1 MLNAHAQARGGL
13 ARRST
18 VVLVTRLSAAL
29 AIAAL
34 IAGSGTAMAQPA
46 IALGGQSTAAT
57 RAGQHTVTYDRY
69 SLKIDGQRLYIWS
82 GEFQYWRLPS
92 PSLWRDVLQKMKA
105 AGFNTVTIYFDWGYH
120 SPKKGVYDFTGVRD
134 INRLLDIAKEVGIYV
149 IARPGPYINAETDSG
164 GFPGWLTTAKGRARS
179 SDPAYTA
186 DYMEWLTQIDKILA
200 RHQWTNGTGNVILY
214 QVENELYDGSSGMRE
229 YMQNIERK
237 ARADGITV
245 PFSGN
250 HNGTFISGVGAV
262 QLPGWDDYPQ
272 GFDCTHPERWN
283 PVRDYTADQQSL
295 RGSPLYLP
303 EFQGGAFDPWGGP
316 GYAACRKLTGPAF
329 ERVFYEANIAA
340 GSTMQSF
347 YMTYGGTSWGW
358 LAFPGVY
365 TSYDYGAPI
374 DESRQLT
381 SKYYQDKLLGYFV
394 DTVEPLT
401 KTVRLTVRRPT
412 NATLQLDGR
421 INPDD
426 GTQVYVLR
434 HADST
439 SNARAQTGVW
449 LDLGCVQAGHAHAAA
464 GCATG
469 TPEASG
475 AYVLVPQQPGTGI
488 ALDGRDSRLLLVGY
502 HFGGQ
507 LLDYSTSQFLTDVVA
522 GNAATAIV
530 YGDDGQDG
538 ETALQYAAKPT
549 VRLLSGQATWHWD
562 AAAHRLRINYVHA
575 KGTIAV
581 DITTGTGKLLLLA
594 MDRAAAEQVWKF
606 DTKGGSVLV
615 MGPHLVRTA
624 AMDGDTL
631 QLTGDTSAPTAL
643 QVFAPRGASRVT
655 WNGQALTTTGDAL
668 GALTASL
675 AGPAPVALPQLAS
688 WKFKAG
694 APEIAPAFNDSRWR
708 VADLKTSNN
717 PVLGHQSPVLDAD
730 DYGFHHGDVWYRGHF
745 VAARGQKGIV
755 LHVGTGKHGVFTAWL
770 NGHYLGRATEGSQY
784 FNVDP
789 GELRVG
795 KHNVLAVLVSNMGHN
810 EDWLHNGEYKEPRG
824 LVSTQWLGASP
835 SITWRIQGARGG
847 EDLADPVRGPYNNG
861 GLYGE
866 RHGWSLPGYADGK
879 WQNVALPNRIDQ
891 PGVDWYRTTFT
902 LKLPR
907 DQDVPVALKIEDAP
921 DRHYRA
927 RIFING
933 WQFGRYVNA
942 LGPQHV
948 FVLPPG
954 ILNPDGKNTIA
965 IASWSTEHSGG
976 LGKVS
981 LVELGN
987 YRTSLRVEM
996 VKSPGC
1002 AAFAWCKGAR

>member
-1 MLNAHAQARGGL
+1 MLNRTKWDL
-13 ARRST
+13 APIVRPIR
-18 VVLVTRLSAAL
+18 VGVAL
-29 AIAAL
+29 ALAGVL
-34 IAGSGTAMAQPA
+34 AGSGVAWAQPA
-46 IALGGQSTAAT
+46 APDTAQAMQSTATA
-57 RAGQHTVTYDRY
+57 HNTVTYDRY
-69 SLKIDGQRLYIWS
+69 SLKLDGKRVYIWS

-120 SPKKGVYDFTGVRD
+120 SPKEGVYDFTGVRD
-134 INRLLDIAKEVGIYV
+134 IDQLLDIAKQVGIYV

-164 GFPGWLTTAKGRARS
+164 GFPGWLSTMKGQARS
-179 SDPAYTA
+179 DDPEYTA
-186 DYMEWLTQIDKILA
+186 AYMQWLTQVDKILA
-200 RHQWTNGTGNVILY
+200 RHQWTNGTGTVILY
-214 QVENELYDGSSGMRE
+214 QIENELYDGSPSMRK
-229 YMQNIERK
+229 YMQDIEQK
-237 ARADGITV
+237 VRADGITV

-262 QLPGWDDYPQ
+262 QVPGWDDYPQ

-283 PVRDYTADQQSL
+283 PVRDYTADKQTL
-295 RGSPLYLP
+295 RGSPLYFP

-401 KTVRLTVRRPT
+401 KTVRLTVRQPT
-412 NATLQLDGR
+412 DAALRLDGR

-439 SNARAQTGVW
+439 SESQAQTRVW
-449 LDLGCVQAGHAHAAA
+449 LDLGCVQSAHGPAAQHAKTVA

-469 TPEASG
+469 APGASS
-475 AYVLVPQQPGTGI
+475 AYVLVPQQPGTQI
-488 ALDGRDSRLLLVGY
+488 ALDGRDSKLLLAGY

-507 LLDYSTSQFLTDVVA
+507 LLDYSTSQFLTDVVD
-522 GNAATAIV
+522 GDAATAIV
-530 YGDDGQDG
+530 YGRDGDAG
-538 ETALQYAAKPT
+538 ETALAYASAPT

-575 KGTIAV
+575 KGTIAL
-581 DITTGTGKLLLLA
+581 DITSGTQKLLLLA
-594 MDRAAAEQVWKF
+594 MDRVGAERVWKL
-606 DTKGGSVLV
+606 DTAQGAVLAI
-615 MGPHLVRTA
+615 GPYLVRTA
-624 AMDGDTL
+624 GVQGDTL
-631 QLTGDTSAPTAL
+631 QLTGDTSAATSL
-643 QVFAPRGASRVT
+643 QVFAPRGVSRIT
-655 WNGQALTTTGDAL
+655 WNGQPLTTVGDAV
-668 GALTASL
+668 GALTANL
-675 AGPAPVALPQLAS
+675 AGPAPVTLPELGA
-688 WKFKAG
+688 WKFAAG
-694 APEIAPAFNDSRWR
+694 APEIAPTFNDSRWR
-708 VADLKTSNN
+708 VADLKSSNN
-717 PVLGHQSPVLDAD
+717 PNWNHKLPVLFAD
-730 DYGFHHGDVWYRGHF
+730 DYGFHYGDVWYRGHF
-745 VAARGQKGIV
+745 VAKPGQKGI
-755 LHVGTGKHGVFTAWL
+755 LLRAGTGKNGVYTAWL

-789 GELRVG
+789 ADLRIG
-795 KHNVLAVLVSNMGHN
+795 RDNVLSVLVSNMGHN
-810 EDWLHNGEYKEPRG
+810 EDWLHDGEYKQPRG
-824 LVSTQWLGASP
+824 LVSATWLGASAP
-835 SITWRIQGARGG
+835 IEWRIQGARGG
-847 EDLADPVRGPYNNG
+847 EDVADPVRGPFNNG

-866 RHGWSLPGYADGK
+866 RHGWSLPGFPDGK
-879 WQNVALPNRIDQ
+879 WHAVALPNRVDE

-902 LKLPR
+902 LALPR

-921 DRHYRA
+921 NRHYRA
-927 RIFING
+927 LIFING

-942 LGPQHV
+942 LGPQHE

-954 ILNPDGKNTIA
+954 ILNPDGENTIA

-987 YRTSLRVEM
+987 YRTALHVEM

-1002 AAFAWCKGAR
+1002 KAYAWCGK